1 MRKGEVKRVLEVAS
15 QGGGRQD
22 GHSLPNLLP
31 SLSGKPRLNLRSREY
46 LSVGICQKLR
56 LKVSTHVHF
65 SWGKFHALIW
75 KETVSLQGPERCICL
90 GPAPL

>member
-1 MRKGEVKRVLEVAS
+1 MRKGEVKPVLEAAP
-15 QGGGRQD
+15 QGARRQD
-22 GHSLPNLLP
+22 GHSLPNLFP
-31 SLSGKPRLNLRSREY
+31 SLSGEPRLNLRSREY

-65 SWGKFHALIW
+65 SWGRFHTLIW